1 MSTMTS
7 TNNTTSARISNDNLK
22 GAIAGSGSAAK
33 EAFFGLVS
41 GMMFGLVSPTVGHPF
56 DTIKTKMQVEAVYQN
71 LGFFQSARRIY
82 ETNGIRG
89 FYRGFVPPLM
99 ASVAFR
105 GLQFSAYSGTYSA
118 CSKYEALS
126 TEIPYT
132 GGLRPSVLIGA
143 MAASICRAVIES
155 PMDFIKVRF
164 QIGEKAF
171 SDGPKTSGLT
181 STGSNPTSKY
191 AITEAMS
198 VARSFVATPGTSI
211 RHLYHGFT
219 PTLFRT
225 MGLLGSF
232 FVMVDYSVRYIPD
245 VISAPLIGPFFKG
258 GICATTAWCF
268 AFPFETIKSR
278 IQADTTGKYK
288 QMSGATWKVMRQIV
302 REKGVKGL
310 YRGFGPG
317 AGRSFVANGTSMI
330 VYSWFQ
336 DSLRKNDG

>member
-1 MSTMTS
+1 MATMTY
-7 TNNTTSARISNDNLK
+7 TNHANDGRISNNNKLK
-22 GAIAGSGSAAK
+22 GAIAGSGSTSK

-56 DTIKTKMQVEAVYQN
+56 DTIKTKMQVEGAYQK
-71 LGFFQSARRIY
+71 LGFIQSAQRVY
-82 ETNGIRG
+82 VTTGIRG

-105 GLQFSAYSGTYSA
+105 GIQFSAYSGTYSA

-171 SDGPKTSGLT
+171 SDGPKTTGLT
-181 STGSNPTSKY
+181 THSSSKH
-191 AITEAMS
+191 AIKEAMG
-198 VARSFVATPGTSI
+198 VARSFVATPGSSI

-245 VISAPLIGPFFKG
+245 VIGAPLIGPFFKG

-268 AFPFETIKSR
+268 AFPFETVKST
-278 IQADTTGKYK
+278 IQADTTGRYK
-288 QMSGATWKVMRQIV
+288 QMAGATWKVMRQIV
-302 REKGVKGL
+302 HEKGVRGL

-336 DSLRKNDG
+336 DSLRKNDR